1 MKKLWIVLLYSLLS
15 ACAFGHDM
23 HDHAS
28 ITGEELGKVHFP
40 VSCAAAQSKAF
51 ERGVALLHSFWYEE
65 AGKQFEAIVKQDPH
79 CAMAHWGIAMSSWHQ
94 LWNHPGDDTI
104 KAGREQTTKA
114 EALHAKTARERA
126 YILAMHAFYGPER
139 ADYQARARAY
149 SEQMEKIYQ
158 NYPEDKEAA
167 AFYALSLLASEPEG
181 DTTFANRKKAA
192 AVLEPLFASE
202 VDHPGVAHYL
212 IHAYDKPQLA
222 EQGLA
227 AARRYAKIAPASAHA
242 VHMPSHI
249 FARMGLWQDDINS
262 NLSSI
267 AITRKAS
274 DMHMGGAG
282 HQFHAMD
289 FLLYAYLQ
297 TGRDADAQNLIQQ
310 VNAMPKMEDSV
321 DVGYDVSSYAK
332 AEFPAVY
339 DLEMHHFADAAAL
352 QPVPGANNETDAI
365 TFYARALGAARS
377 GNVQQAQA
385 DVAKLQS
392 LEQKASAEKRI
403 GLADSIAED
412 RKAAQAWI
420 DHAEGNDTAAIAS
433 LRSVAEKA
441 EAAGDEPGS
450 LPAREMIADML
461 MEMKRPEQALAEY
474 QTDLKFNPNRFGG
487 LSGAARAAEMA
498 GKTEQANTYYAQLI
512 KVCSGSSS
520 DRPELQ
526 HARELLAKE

>member
-1 MKKLWIVLLYSLLS
+1 MRKLWVLLLSSLVCVS
-15 ACAFGHDM
+15 AFGHDM
-23 HDHAS
+23 HDHAG
-28 ITGEELGKVHFP
+28 IAGEELGKVHFP
-40 VSCAAAQSKAF
+40 VSCASAESKAF

-65 AGKQFEAIVKQDPH
+65 AAKQFEAIAKQDPH
-79 CAMAHWGIAMSSWHQ
+79 CAMAHWGIAMSSWHE
-94 LWNHPGDDTI
+94 LWNHPDEDTI
-104 KAGREQTTKA
+104 KAGRQQVTKA

-126 YILAMHAFYGPER
+126 YIAAMRAFYAPENAEYQVR
-139 ADYQARARAY
+139 ANAY
-149 SEQMEKIYQ
+149 SEQMEKVYKQ
-158 NYPEDKEAA
+158 YPDDQEGA
-167 AFYALSLLASEPEG
+167 AFYALALLASEPEG
-181 DTTFANRKKAA
+181 DMSFANRKKAA
-192 AVLEPLFASE
+192 AVLEPLFASGI
-202 VDHPGVAHYL
+202 DHPGVAHYL

-282 HQFHAMD
+282 HQFHAMG

-297 TGRDADAQNLIQQ
+297 TGRDGEAQNLIEQ
-310 VNAMPKMEDSV
+310 VRLMPKMEDSV

-332 AEFPAVY
+332 AEFPAIY

-352 QPVPGANNETDAI
+352 QPVPGANDETDAI
-365 TFYARALGAARS
+365 TFYARAVGAARS
-377 GNVQQAQA
+377 GNVQQARA
-385 DVAKLQS
+385 DVAKLQTFQ
-392 LEQKASAEKRI
+392 QKASAEKKL
-403 GLADSIAED
+403 GLADAIAENQ
-412 RKAAQAWI
+412 KMAQAWI
-420 DHAEGNDTAAIAS
+420 DHAEGNDTPAIAS
-433 LRSVAEKA
+433 LRSVAEKT
-441 EAAGDEPGS
+441 EATGDEPGS
-450 LPAREMIADML
+450 LPAREMLADML
-461 MEMKRPEQALAEY
+461 MEMKHPEQALAEY

-487 LSGAARAAEMA
+487 LYGAARAAEMA
-498 GKTEQANTYYAQLI
+498 GKTDQANTYYAQLV

-526 HARELLAKE
+526 HARELVAKE